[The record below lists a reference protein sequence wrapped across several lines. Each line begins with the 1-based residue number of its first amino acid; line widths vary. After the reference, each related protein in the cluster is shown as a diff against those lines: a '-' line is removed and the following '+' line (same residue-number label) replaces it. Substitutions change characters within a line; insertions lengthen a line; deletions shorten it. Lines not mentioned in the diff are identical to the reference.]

1 MTVMQKHRVV
11 IQLLC
16 TKGITYNKKVKVLII
31 PPKGEDQYVPVLPAT
46 QARGVC
52 DCSGVGVVH
61 SHCQGPP
68 SPKPISD

>member
-52 DCSGVGVVH
+52 DMFGCRSGALPLSGA
-61 SHCQGPP
+61 SI
-68 SPKPISD
+68 PKAHQ